1 MGAPFEADFQLIEE
15 QLAIKE
21 KNGSLP
27 YILTLDSD
35 LLVLGDN
42 IIRYEPKKFSN
53 ISVDTTFLLYTK
65 KNMWGYM
72 HKINKEKR
80 GTDFVFN
87 NVTWCLF
94 ACLIGNDYT
103 KGATNMGFQKLLEKP
118 KKKKKFSPMGEVADA
133 CKGDDGID
141 NAIQTAKNLIDDES
155 KHDAFVQAV
164 NVFLYAPVF
173 RKKKVGDGPATRVAL
188 VSLELK

>member
-1 MGAPFEADFQLIEE
+1 
-15 QLAIKE
+15 
-21 KNGSLP
+21 
-27 YILTLDSD
+27 
-35 LLVLGDN
+35 
-42 IIRYEPKKFSN
+42 
-53 ISVDTTFLLYTK
+53 
-65 KNMWGYM
+65 
-72 HKINKEKR
+72 
-80 GTDFVFN
+80 
-87 NVTWCLF
+87 
-94 ACLIGNDYT
+94 
-103 KGATNMGFQKLLEKP
+103 
-118 KKKKKFSPMGEVADA
+118 MGEVADA